1 MSSDPLPSD
10 LADAHALIVSLRD
23 TLVVERG
30 EALVRR
36 LENDKL
42 KFLIAKLRREQ
53 FGQSSERGKLL
64 VEQLELAI
72 EDLEASQAAAEA
84 EADIGAPAA
93 AAAAA
98 ARERRTSRSPR
109 PILPENLPVE
119 RIVYPAPCAC
129 AKCGGERLRKLGET
143 VSRTLECEPRRW
155 KVIEHV
161 REKMTC
167 RDCEAVSETPAPSHP
182 IPRGFAGPNLLAGVL
197 VSKFMLHQPLNR
209 QSDTFAREGGASQ
222 CPWPAQQVRVASGG
236 IAIDTLTLADRV
248 GACAVA
254 LAPLVEAIRRHV
266 LSAERIHAD
275 DATVP
280 VLAKVKTATGRLWTY
295 VRDDRPFGG
304 TDPPAAA
311 FHYSRSRS
319 GEYPREHLATYGGI
333 MQADAFAGYN
343 ELYEGKRK
351 PAPIVEAACWAHGRR
366 KLFDVAK
373 LSKAPIASEAVRRID
388 EIFAIERTING
399 RTAAERLAVRQ
410 DQSKPLIMELEAF
423 LREKRALLS
432 ARSETAKAISYSLN
446 HWAAFAR
453 FLDDGRICLSNNAA
467 ERALRGIAIGR
478 RNWTFCG
485 SDAGGHRA
493 AAIYTLIE
501 TAKLND
507 VDPQAWLADVLA
519 RLPDHPAKRI
529 DDLP

>member
-1 MSSDPLPSD
+1 MSSDQLPSD
-10 LADAHALIVSLRD
+10 LAGAHVMIVALRSEALI
-23 TLVVERG
+23 
-30 EALVRR
+30 RR
-36 LENDKL
+36 LETEKL

-53 FGQSSERGKLL
+53 FGQSSERGRLL

-72 EDLEASQAAAEA
+72 ADVEESQGEAEA
-84 EADIGAPAA
+84 EADIVAPAA
-93 AAAAA
+93 AAAA
-98 ARERRTSRSPR
+98 REHRTRRSPR
-109 PILPENLPVE
+109 PVLPADLPVE

-129 AKCGGERLRKLGET
+129 AKCGGARLRKLDEI
-143 VSRTLECEPRRW
+143 VSRSLECEPRRW
-155 KVIEHV
+155 KIIEHV

-167 RDCEAVSETPAPSHP
+167 RDCDGITETPAPSHP
-182 IPRGFAGPNLLAGVL
+182 IPRGFAGPNLLASVL

-209 QSDTFAREGGASQ
+209 QSDTFAREG
-222 CPWPAQQVRVASGG
+222 
-236 IAIDTLTLADRV
+236 IAIDTSTLADRV

-266 LSAERIHAD
+266 LAAERLHTD
-275 DATVP
+275 DTTVP
-280 VLAKVKTATGRLWTY
+280 VLAKGKTATGRLWTY

-304 TDPPAAA
+304 ADPPAAA

-319 GEYPREHLATYGGI
+319 GEYPREHLAAYGGI

-343 ELYEGKRK
+343 DLYDARRK
-351 PAPIVEAACWAHGRR
+351 PAPIVEAACWSHGRR
-366 KLFDVAK
+366 KLFDIAK
-373 LSKAPIASEAVRRID
+373 LDKAPIALEAVRRID
-388 EIFAIERTING
+388 EIFALERTIRG
-399 RTAAERLAVRQ
+399 RSAAERLAVRQ
-410 DQSKPLIMELEAF
+410 DQVKPLVLELEAF

-432 ARSETAKAISYSLN
+432 PGSTTAKAISYSLTR
-446 HWAAFAR
+446 WGAFTR

-485 SDAGGHRA
+485 SDAGGNRA

-507 VDPQAWLADVLA
+507 VDPQAWLADVLV
-519 RLPDHPAKRI
+519 RLPDHPTKRI
-529 DDLP
+529 DELLPWAWKASREAATLAQAA